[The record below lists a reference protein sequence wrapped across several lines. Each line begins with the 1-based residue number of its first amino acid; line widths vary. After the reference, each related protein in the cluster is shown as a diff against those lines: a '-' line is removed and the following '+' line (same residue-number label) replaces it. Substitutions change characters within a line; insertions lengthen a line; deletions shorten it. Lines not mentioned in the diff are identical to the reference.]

1 MFPIK
6 SLLLFYLLMFF
17 RLQAI
22 YYTIVILQGD
32 DAMDIAA
39 LSISMKQSQLAQSV
53 SLALVK
59 KVLDVSAGNSQNL
72 IKMMEHN
79 VNPNLGGNIDLKV

>member
-1 MFPIK
+1 M
-6 SLLLFYLLMFF
+6 
-17 RLQAI
+17 
-22 YYTIVILQGD
+22 IVNLQGD

-59 KVLDVSAGNSQNL
+59 KVMDVSAGNSQNL
-72 IKMMEHN
+72 IKMMELN
-79 VNPNLGGNIDLKV
+79 VNPNLGSNIDLKV